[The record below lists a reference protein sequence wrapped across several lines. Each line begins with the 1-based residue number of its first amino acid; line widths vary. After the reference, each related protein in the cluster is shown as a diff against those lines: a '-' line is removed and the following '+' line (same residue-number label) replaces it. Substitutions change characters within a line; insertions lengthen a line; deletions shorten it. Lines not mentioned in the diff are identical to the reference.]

1 MSKPPNPAGML
12 WKCGRL
18 ARQGSKQGR
27 ESVRPVSDFHS
38 PTNWVPSFVLSSVAH
53 YLLRSLFTPLI
64 PKNKGDFGG
73 TPSSLPSSEPLQLS
87 SFWSILVS
95 KFESSVPWF
104 YLDPSLAAPGSIPEK
119 NPYQTTNSQHIL
131 LKNKEGKQKKRIK
144 CPLSKDKTRYQHLNY
159 NHPKPWSLDNS
170 VKTQS
175 ITCGKMCLH

>member
-1 MSKPPNPAGML
+1 MPKPPNPAGTL

-38 PTNWVPSFVLSSVAH
+38 PTNWVPSFVFSCVAH
-53 YLLRSLFTPLI
+53 YLLRSLFTLLI
-64 PKNKGDFGG
+64 HKNKGDFGG

-87 SFWSILVS
+87 SFWSILVP

-104 YLDPSLAAPGSIPEK
+104 YSDPSLAAPGSIPEK

-175 ITCGKMCLH
+175 ITCRKMCLH

>member
-87 SFWSILVS
+87 SFWSILVP

-104 YLDPSLAAPGSIPEK
+104 YSDPSLAAPGSIPEK
-119 NPYQTTNSQHIL
+119 KSLPNNSQHIL

-144 CPLSKDKTRYQHLNY
+144 CPLSKDKARYQHQNY
-159 NHPKPWSLDNS
+159 NHPKP
-170 VKTQS
+170 
-175 ITCGKMCLH
+175 

>member
-87 SFWSILVS
+87 SFWSILVP

-104 YLDPSLAAPGSIPEK
+104 YSDPSLAAPGSIPEK
-119 NPYQTTNSQHIL
+119 KIPTKQQSTHPPKEQRGQTEK
-131 LKNKEGKQKKRIK
+131 KNKM
-144 CPLSKDKTRYQHLNY
+144 P
-159 NHPKPWSLDNS
+159 
-170 VKTQS
+170 TQQR
-175 ITCGKMCLH
+175 